1 MDGIDKLLFNSLLHS
16 VEKEIDS
23 KKMGDLGQRLASQY
37 GLGFDGMFYKFD
49 EVKKSLFEFE
59 AELKNIEDRILQD
72 YVSAENKDG
81 AIWLT
86 IKNRHLTEL
95 ILRTFA
101 DDGKK
106 QILDTTRQKAES
118 MPKILTACKMPNT
131 SGYRKMN
138 QLISDGF
145 VIPSGL
151 AETFEGKRAIMYK
164 SVIEQLQIIIE
175 KNVIVAKIRITK
187 ETFASSLMVQAL
199 TEMGWSAGSLAN

>member
-1 MDGIDKLLFNSLLHS
+1 MDGIDKLLFNSLLRS
-16 VEKEIDS
+16 VEREIDS
-23 KKMGDLGQRLASQY
+23 KKMETMGQRLASQY
-37 GLGFDGMFYKFD
+37 GVGFDGMFYKFD
-49 EVKKSLFEFE
+49 EVKRSLFEFE
-59 AELKNIEDRILQD
+59 TELKNIEDKILQD
-72 YVSAENKDG
+72 CISAENNEG

-86 IKNRHLTEL
+86 IKNRDLTEI

-101 DDGKK
+101 DDAKK
-106 QILDTTRQKAES
+106 HILDTTRQKAES

-145 VIPSGL
+145 VIPTGL

-175 KNVIVAKIRITK
+175 KSTILAKIRITK
-187 ETFASSLMVQAL
+187 ETFASSHMVQAL
-199 TEMGWSAGSLAN
+199 TEMGRSAGSLAN